1 MKNIYYNRTIE
12 DIVLKNS
19 NRNEV
24 INWLYATHIVEWY
37 TTKLCMKTL
46 EDEDTKDKVQ
56 EIYLMV
62 LEIPQDRLDEL
73 YEQGTKI
80 LSSYIVGLIKKQL
93 ISDTS
98 DIYIKY
104 NRYYQTQLIKNEI
117 FWDCYGEL

>member
-1 MKNIYYNRTIE
+1 MKNIYYNKTIE
-12 DIVLKNS
+12 NIVLKNS
-19 NRNEV
+19 NRDEV

-46 EDEDTKDKVQ
+46 EDEDTRDKVQ

-93 ISDTS
+93 VSDTS
-98 DIYIKY
+98 DIYKKY
-104 NRYYQTQLIKNEI
+104 NRYCQTQLIKNEI